1 MATSIRLTS
10 MPVILEK
17 KYENN
22 ISLAVWQITES
33 HDELQAMLPSEILTD
48 AELASISHPQKQVEF
63 FCSRLV
69 IKYLANSLGI
79 KYLGI
84 KKDEHG
90 KPYLAGSNWQMSITH
105 TSNYVAAVMHPSEA
119 LGIDMEKPSE
129 KLQRIAHK
137 FLSETER
144 IESENDIEKLC
155 IYWSAK
161 EALYKLYGKRKVIF
175 NENLFVFPFKKEQNK
190 ITGRLRINEIDEEYV
205 IYVEKIDGY
214 ILVVAGK

>member
-1 MATSIRLTS
+1 

-48 AELASISHPQKQVEF
+48 AELASISHPQKQIEF

-69 IKYLANSLGI
+69 IKHLVNSLGI

-90 KPYLAGSNWQMSITH
+90 KPYLAGSSWQMSITH
-105 TSNYVAAVMHPSEA
+105 TSNYVAAIMHPSEA
-119 LGIDMEKPSE
+119 LGMDMEKPSE

-137 FLSETER
+137 FLSEPER
-144 IESENDIEKLC
+144 SEADSDIEKLC

-190 ITGRLRINEIDEEYV
+190 ITGKLKINEIDEEYS

>member
-1 MATSIRLTS
+1 
-10 MPVILEK
+10 MPIILEK

-22 ISLAVWQITES
+22 ISLAVWQISES
-33 HDELQAMLPSEILTD
+33 HAELRAMLPSEILTD
-48 AELASISHPQKQVEF
+48 AELAAISHPQKQVEF

-129 KLQRIAHK
+129 KLRRIEHK

-144 IESENDIEKLC
+144 IEAESDIEKLC

-161 EALYKLYGKRKVIF
+161 EALYKLYGKRKVTF

-190 ITGRLRINEIDEEYV
+190 ITGRLKINEIDEKYG

>member
-1 MATSIRLTS
+1 

-17 KYENN
+17 KYKNN

-33 HDELQAMLPSEILTD
+33 HDELQALLPSEILTD
-48 AELASISHPQKQVEF
+48 AELASISHLQKQVEF
-63 FCSRLV
+63 FCSRLI
-69 IKYLANSLGI
+69 IKHLANSLNI

-90 KPYLAGSNWQMSITH
+90 KPHLAGSNWQMSITH
-105 TSNYVAAVMHPSEA
+105 TSKYVAAVMHPSEA
-119 LGIDMEKPSE
+119 LGMDMEKPSE
-129 KLQRIAHK
+129 KLIRIAHK
-137 FLSETER
+137 FLSDTEST
-144 IESENDIEKLC
+144 EAENDIEKLC

-175 NENLFVFPFKKEQNK
+175 NENLYVFPFKKEQNK
-190 ITGRLRINEIDEEYV
+190 ITGRLKINEIDEKYN